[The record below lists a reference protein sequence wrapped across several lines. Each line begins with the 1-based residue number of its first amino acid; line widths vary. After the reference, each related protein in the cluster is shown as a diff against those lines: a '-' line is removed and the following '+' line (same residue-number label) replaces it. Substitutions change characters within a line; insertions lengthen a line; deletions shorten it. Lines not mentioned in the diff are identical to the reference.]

1 MVIKDIWPLGIFI
14 KYHSLVKI
22 FKNLKESNILKHIRS
37 TAFLF
42 VLFAFMLGS
51 LSAQQKGTGLSDQN
65 DNASYLSQSTP
76 GVMIPGQSYG
86 VSVTMK
92 NTGRTTW
99 KQGSYSLKLINV
111 TESALDTWSVHN
123 VDVNST
129 VSPGN
134 EIVFNFTMIAPVD
147 GSYNIQWQ
155 MANGN
160 AFFGEPTM
168 NIPVRVSGN
177 EPKIA
182 DPNYIE
188 NNAMFISQK
197 IPSEMETGLTYDVLV
212 TMKNTGSTVWKT
224 GEYKLKVSTT
234 GADNTLN
241 AWVVANVELSSDVAS
256 RSEVTFSFKVTAPN
270 KSGVYNLQSQLVKDG
285 LFFGQPTTNVVV
297 NVN

>member
-1 MVIKDIWPLGIFI
+1 MI
-14 KYHSLVKI
+14 
-22 FKNLKESNILKHIRS
+22 
-37 TAFLF
+37 
-42 VLFAFMLGS
+42 GS
-51 LSAQQKGTGLSDQN
+51 LYAQSKGSGVPDQY

-86 VSVTMK
+86 VSVSMK
-92 NTGRTTW
+92 NTGRSVW
-99 KQGSYSLKLINV
+99 SQGNYSLKLINV
-111 TESALDTWSVHN
+111 NESTVKTWSVSS

-134 EIVFNFTMIAPVD
+134 EVIFNFTIIAPVD

-160 AFFGEPTM
+160 AFFGEPSM
-168 NIPVRVSGN
+168 NIPVRVAGP
-177 EPKIA
+177 EVGIEK
-182 DPNYIE
+182 PNFIE
-188 NNAMFISQK
+188 NNALFISQN
-197 IPSEMETGLTYDVLV
+197 IQSEMDAGQTYDMTV
-212 TMKNTGSTVWKT
+212 TMKNSGSATWRT

-241 AWVVANVELSSDVAS
+241 AWVVANVELSDDVSAG
-256 RSEVTFSFKVTAPN
+256 SEVVFKFKVTAPN

-285 LFFGQPTTNVVV
+285 TFFGQPTTNVVV

>member
-1 MVIKDIWPLGIFI
+1 
-14 KYHSLVKI
+14 
-22 FKNLKESNILKHIRS
+22 
-37 TAFLF
+37 
-42 VLFAFMLGS
+42 MLGS

>member
-1 MVIKDIWPLGIFI
+1 MKL
-14 KYHSLVKI
+14 
-22 FKNLKESNILKHIRS
+22 IRS
-37 TAFLF
+37 ISI
-42 VLFAFMLGS
+42 LFAVFALMLGTLMS
-51 LSAQQKGTGLSDQN
+51 QQKGTGLSDQY

-86 VSVTMK
+86 VSVSMK
-92 NTGRTTW
+92 NTGRSTW
-99 KQGSYSLKLINV
+99 KQGNYSLKLINV
-111 TESALDTWSVHN
+111 SESALNTWSVHN

-134 EIVFNFTMIAPVD
+134 EVVFNFTIVAPVD

-160 AFFGEPTM
+160 AFFGEPSM
-168 NIPVRVSGN
+168 NIPVRVSGT
-177 EPKIA
+177 EVKIE

-197 IPSEMETGLTYDVLV
+197 VTSEMETGLTYDVIV
-212 TMKNTGSTVWKT
+212 TMKNTGSTTWKT

-241 AWVVANVELSSDVAS
+241 AWAVANVELSSDVPA

-270 KSGVYNLQSQLVKDG
+270 KSGVYNFQTQLVKDG
-285 LFFGQPTTNVVV
+285 SFFGQPSTNIVI